1 MAEMRLNQLG
11 LYGLAVVL
19 GCCFAAGC
27 QGANQNVS
35 NPRPR
40 SREAAGERSDLPYE
54 SETGSR
60 RAVDS
65 SGGEVEYRL
74 CKLVVPRGAVQ
85 DAVFFE
91 IAIPDE
97 AQRDILPDSAYQ
109 INPDGVELL
118 KDALLT
124 LGYYDDDIP
133 AGHDEAEIVAVHKV
147 NNVWIELSNTKV
159 NIHNNSVEV
168 PIRYTGVYALRILTG
183 DSRETNTPPVADFE
197 FSDKPYPEASLKPV
211 ADAAGPPPADEQAA
225 DGQPGVTD
233 EDGNAYKTNI
243 NRANIDILA
252 ELPGVSRELA
262 AAISEDRKKNGDF
275 RTVNDI
281 TRVKGVTGE
290 IFNGI
295 LPYISVKTDEP
306 LQAQNEQARTGG
318 EQAEDGGGAEGAEAA
333 QPAPAEAGAG
343 GQAPAK
349 PGQAAIFERHVVAGP
364 EPPGGNPAQAQAPA
378 AETGGDGSRN
388 QDQGGSAGNVAE
400 GNSPGAGQ
408 PAKSAGDDEAPTGSP
423 EKVAGEGAITTVY
436 FNASASHDPDGAV
449 VQYDWDFDSDGVFD
463 YTSHATAFAEHTYT
477 FNGDYTV
484 SLKVSDNG
492 RYQQCGY
499 TTGVVRV
506 RNAKAPPQ
514 KLSAHINAY
523 PASGV
528 CPLTAYLSATV
539 TGGTA
544 PYDYDWT
551 FTDGSKSNLP
561 NPYTTYPESG
571 SHTIKFS
578 VTDIKGETLN
588 GSVLVDVQAAEHPRV
603 PLERMLLDISPTT
616 ERGYAPLQAKFSL
629 LSERSTAPVT
639 YRVSYGDEP
648 DGADP
653 VVTTSPVL
661 SHTYSASGF
670 YLVKIIATDAELRTA
685 STFATVN
692 VSAPGSPRDFTQAE
706 TQAAGDPFSFGH
718 HMHIRPDITE
728 ASKRTVKFWPEQP
741 PSALEQLSLQWDFG
755 DGTFSTDAKP
765 THSYAKDGVY
775 EVRLSANNGTE
786 RWRTRIWLPIG
797 SGQPAAAIQRPFYI
811 EGPAPYS
818 LALDAIAT
826 RAQEPLKYKWQ
837 IGDAQRTD
845 ATTVYTFAKPG
856 EYDVNLSVF
865 DKDNTEIKAPRVHVV
880 VRPPASD
887 YRLPIAVQQP
897 LSGSTRSL
905 VLDYTAA
912 NPQPYSSPSSEGPV
926 ALVNLSSNGQY
937 LAEAGQDWL
946 LVKQI
951 NDGSP
956 VLSFLPANGELVA
969 ARALDYGGTY
979 ATVDTANGLRT
990 YLLRP
995 DCNALLVGNGILA
1008 AASGDGGVVVL
1019 KSQAENLG
1027 EGQLY
1032 MVDVSGG
1039 QVGEPRQIGGIY
1051 EAALPRDGRELWAID
1066 AQYRLLRRELASGS
1080 DSYYGSRDDRKSGL
1094 AVSAEGNAAV
1104 FCSTIGDKSDII
1116 YGRFDE
1122 AGDFRLASVTAQT
1135 GWFSAYLALSAD
1147 GMYLLSYGQRQ
1158 HLSELVQKA
1167 RGSGAASAGEDELAP
1182 EAGEATGQ
1190 VPLPAPPKR
1199 RERFGLVRFDLS
1211 PSPTD
1216 WSITKV
1222 NPKFLVECAA
1232 QFSSAGPF

>member
-1 MAEMRLNQLG
+1 MRLMLLGRLG
-11 LYGLAVVL
+11 LAFAL
-19 GCCFAAGC
+19 GCLLAAGC
-27 QGANQNVS
+27 QGSNQNVN

-40 SREAAGERSDLPYE
+40 SREAAGERSELPYE

-74 CKLVVPRGAVQ
+74 CKLVVPRGAV
-85 DAVFFE
+85 AEAIFIE

-124 LGYYDDDIP
+124 MGFYDDDIP
-133 AGHDEAEIVAVHKV
+133 AGRDETEITVVHKI
-147 NNVWIELSNTKV
+147 NNVWVELSNTKV
-159 NIHNNSVEV
+159 NIHNNTVEV
-168 PIRYTGVYALRILTG
+168 PIRYTGVYALRIAMV
-183 DSRETNTPPVADFE
+183 DSREANTPPVADFE
-197 FSDKPYPEASLKPV
+197 FSEQPYPEAALTPASE
-211 ADAAGPPPADEQAA
+211 AAGPPPAVAGA
-225 DGQPGVTD
+225 TDGQPGVTD
-233 EDGNAYKTNI
+233 ENGNTYKLNI
-243 NRANIDILA
+243 NRASIDLLA

-262 AAISEDRKKNGDF
+262 AAIYQHRQQYGEF

-281 TRVKGVTGE
+281 TRVEGVTGE
-290 IFNGI
+290 IFDGI

-306 LQAQNEQARTGG
+306 VQQQNEQMRTDETGETPAGEVGTGG
-318 EQAEDGGGAEGAEAA
+318 LGTGGLGTG
-333 QPAPAEAGAG
+333 GAG
-343 GQAPAK
+343 GTTSDAAGPRQAFILEK
-349 PGQAAIFERHVVAGP
+349 RVVAGP
-364 EPPGGNPAQAQAPA
+364 ESPSATPAQAPA
-378 AETGGDGSRN
+378 TGAPATGDGGRDA
-388 QDQGGSAGNVAE
+388 DQAGGAGNAAE
-400 GNSPGAGQ
+400 AESPGAGET
-408 PAKSAGDDEAPTGSP
+408 ASAGDAEAPQGSP
-423 EKVAGEGAITTVY
+423 AEVSGDGSTTIVY
-436 FNASASHDPDGAV
+436 FNASASHDPDGEV

-463 YTSHATAFAEHTYT
+463 YSSHSTAFAQHTYT

-484 SLKVSDNG
+484 TLKVSDNG
-492 RYQQCGY
+492 RYQQWGY

-514 KLSAHINAY
+514 KLAAHINAY
-523 PASGV
+523 PATGS

-561 NPYTTYPESG
+561 NPYTTYPSAG
-571 SHTIKFS
+571 SHTIKFT

-588 GSVLVDVQAAEHPRV
+588 GSVFVQVEGSTHPRT
-603 PLERMLLDISPTT
+603 PQERMNLDISPTS
-616 ERGYAPLQAKFSL
+616 ERGYAPLQAKFTL
-629 LSERSTAPVT
+629 LSERATAPVT

-648 DGADP
+648 GDAEP
-653 VVTTSPVL
+653 VVTNTTTL

-670 YLVKIIATDAELRTA
+670 YLVKIIATDADLRTA

-718 HMHIRPDITE
+718 KMRIRPDITE

-741 PSALEQLSLQWDFG
+741 PVALEQLSLQWDFG

-765 THSYAKDGVY
+765 THTYPKDGVY
-775 EVRLSANNGTE
+775 EVRLAASNGTE

-797 SGQPAAAIQRPFYI
+797 VEQPAVAIQRPPYL
-811 EGPAPYS
+811 EGPAPLT
-818 LALDAIAT
+818 LALDAIVT
-826 RAQEPLKYKWQ
+826 RGQEPLRYKWL
-837 IGDAQRTD
+837 IGDAQRSD
-845 ATTVYTFAKPG
+845 ATTVYTFSQAG
-856 EYDVNLSVF
+856 AYDVNLSVF
-865 DKDNTEIKAPRVHVV
+865 DKDNQEIKAPRMHVV

-897 LSGSTRSL
+897 LSGSTRAL
-905 VLDYTAA
+905 VMDYTAG

-926 ALVNLSSNGQY
+926 AQVSLSSNGQY
-937 LAEAGQDWL
+937 LALAGQDWL

-951 NDGSP
+951 NDNAP
-956 VLSFLPANGELVA
+956 VLSFLPANGELIA
-969 ARALDYGGTY
+969 AHALDYGGAY
-979 ATVDTANGLRT
+979 ATVDTASGLRT
-990 YLLRP
+990 FLLRP
-995 DCNALLVGNGILA
+995 DCAALLVGNGVLA
-1008 AASGDGGVVVL
+1008 AASGDGGSVVL
-1019 KSQAENLG
+1019 KSQADQLG
-1027 EGQLY
+1027 EAQLY

-1039 QVGEPRQIGGIY
+1039 QVGDPRQLGGIY
-1051 EAALPRDGRELWAID
+1051 EAALPRDGRELWLID
-1066 AQYRLLRRELASGS
+1066 AQYRLLRREIASGT

-1094 AVSAEGNAAV
+1094 TVSADGNAAA
-1104 FCSTIGDKSDII
+1104 FCSTIGNKSDVI

-1122 AGDFRLASVTAQT
+1122 AGEFRLASVTAQT

-1158 HLSELVQKA
+1158 HLSELVQAA
-1167 RGSGAASAGEDELAP
+1167 RGSAATASAGDDELVP
-1182 EAGEATGQ
+1182 EDGEAEGQ
-1190 VPLPAPPKR
+1190 VALPAPPKR

-1211 PSPTD
+1211 LSPSE

-1222 NPKFLVECAA
+1222 DPKFLVECGA
-1232 QFSSAGPF
+1232 QFSTAGPF